1 MIKCPYCGERAEHHH
16 LETKT
21 IILPDEVEVTREYT
35 CVECDETFY
44 TQDCYNKAG
53 YTLVTKEREDL

>member
-1 MIKCPYCGERAEHHH
+1 MIKCPYCGRKAEHFC

-35 CVECDETFY
+35 CAECNETFY
-44 TQDCYNKAG
+44 AQDCYNKAG
-53 YTLVTKEREDL
+53 YTLVKKERED